1 METLKLILPLLK
13 KGKES
18 SGGTVGIGGTVPAM
32 ISTQGFSKE
41 QCEQLIHMLQAMQ
54 VGTSNGSGT
63 DANANFVGKSSFLL

>member
-1 METLKLILPLLK
+1 M
-13 KGKES
+13 
-18 SGGTVGIGGTVPAM
+18 GIGGTVPAM